1 MLLNKH
7 AFWGGL
13 FTHMPKWLFHTFLFK
28 ILTLLPQ
35 CSILADDLLFLMRH
49 LEQSEENFQRS
60 STSCLLISIIF
71 PYIAFPPEWNIRA
84 LVESPSLHM
93 CGRCYLISLSAPA
106 MSPLCCF
113 QRQICMPLH
122 YSLHHTNILLFLP
135 SKTTTTNFYWSSS
148 PPIYHVF
155 FTPFAKKLIE
165 GVVYTPC
172 LQFHFSHSLFADFTY
187 FFKDFFM
194 WTIFKS
200 LYWICYN
207 TFSVFFFLVPSH
219 VGS

>member
-1 MLLNKH
+1 MYLFHWTWLLQNIRHTTILNGITLHLMLLNKH

-93 CGRCYLISLSAPA
+93 CGRCYPISLTQCSSNVSSLLLSASNMHATALFPSSYKHTVI
-106 MSPLCCF
+106 SP
-113 QRQICMPLH
+113 I
-122 YSLHHTNILLFLP
+122 
-135 SKTTTTNFYWSSS
+135 
-148 PPIYHVF
+148 
-155 FTPFAKKLIE
+155 
-165 GVVYTPC
+165 
-172 LQFHFSHSLFADFTY
+172 
-187 FFKDFFM
+187 
-194 WTIFKS
+194 
-200 LYWICYN
+200 
-207 TFSVFFFLVPSH
+207 
-219 VGS
+219 